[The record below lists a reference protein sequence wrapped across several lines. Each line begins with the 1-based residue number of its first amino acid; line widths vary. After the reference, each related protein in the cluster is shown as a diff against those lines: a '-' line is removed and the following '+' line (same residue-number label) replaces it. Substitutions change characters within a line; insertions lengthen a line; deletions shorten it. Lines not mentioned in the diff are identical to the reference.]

1 MNPIKPRLLG
11 SGEFLWWT
19 VFTAGEIKHMQLHWQ
34 RTLGSLYVFS
44 PGLDSMHFFPILT
57 LLLQSFIIINVEYD
71 YMLSPVRPRKL
82 PNLSLALG
90 ISQHKQ
96 ILNSLRARTIPNNK
110 ILSTLEKFKIHCFEV
125 PSNVDSKLIFKTT
138 TATSHL
144 MITR

>member
-1 MNPIKPRLLG
+1 
-11 SGEFLWWT
+11 
-19 VFTAGEIKHMQLHWQ
+19 
-34 RTLGSLYVFS
+34 
-44 PGLDSMHFFPILT
+44 
-57 LLLQSFIIINVEYD
+57 
-71 YMLSPVRPRKL
+71 MLSPVRSRKL

-110 ILSTLEKFKIHCFEV
+110 ISSTLEKFKIHCFEV